1 MTDGLL
7 ATDVNRFLRYLGVER
22 QLSPITLLNYQRQ
35 LDAIMQ
41 IADEIG
47 LKSWQQCDAAT
58 VRGFVVRSR
67 KKNLSPAS
75 LALRLSA
82 LRSFFDWLVSQGG
95 LKANPAKGI
104 ATPKAPRHLPKN
116 IDVDDVNRLLDI
128 DLNDPLAVRDRA
140 MLEVMYGAGLRLSEL
155 VNLDLKHLDLE
166 SGEVWVMG
174 KGSKERRLPI
184 GRNAVSW
191 IEHWLDLR
199 GLFGADEDALF
210 LSKLGKRISARNV
223 QKRFAEW
230 GIKQGLNS
238 HVHPHKLRHS
248 FATHMLESSGDLR
261 GVQELLGHAN
271 LSTTQI
277 YTHLDFQHL
286 ASVYDAAHPRAKRGE
301 IMRFYRPLGQ
311 ISALTFDLD
320 DTLYDNRPVILRT
333 EQESLAFVQNYH
345 PALKTMQN
353 KDFQKLRQSLRE
365 TEPEIYHD
373 VTEWRRRAVE
383 QAMLNAGLSAQ
394 DAATGAE
401 AAMENFAKWRSR
413 IDVPQ
418 ETHDTLAKLAEKWP
432 LVAITNGNAQ
442 PELFGLGNY
451 FQFVLRAGPHGRS
464 KPFNDMYHL
473 AAEKLDLPL
482 GEILHVGDDLTT
494 DVAGAIRCG
503 MQACW
508 IKPENADL
516 MTTPDSRLLPHVEI
530 SRLASLTTLI

>member
-7 ATDVNRFLRYLGVER
+7 ATDVSRFLRYLGVER

-104 ATPKAPRHLPKN
+104 ATLKAPRHLPKN

-199 GLFGADEDALF
+199 GLFGAEEDALF

-286 ASVYDAAHPRAKRGE
+286 ASVYDAAHPRAKRG
-301 IMRFYRPLGQ
+301 
-311 ISALTFDLD
+311 
-320 DTLYDNRPVILRT
+320 
-333 EQESLAFVQNYH
+333 
-345 PALKTMQN
+345 K
-353 KDFQKLRQSLRE
+353 
-365 TEPEIYHD
+365 
-373 VTEWRRRAVE
+373 
-383 QAMLNAGLSAQ
+383 
-394 DAATGAE
+394 
-401 AAMENFAKWRSR
+401 
-413 IDVPQ
+413 
-418 ETHDTLAKLAEKWP
+418 
-432 LVAITNGNAQ
+432 
-442 PELFGLGNY
+442 
-451 FQFVLRAGPHGRS
+451 
-464 KPFNDMYHL
+464 
-473 AAEKLDLPL
+473 
-482 GEILHVGDDLTT
+482 
-494 DVAGAIRCG
+494 
-503 MQACW
+503 
-508 IKPENADL
+508 
-516 MTTPDSRLLPHVEI
+516 
-530 SRLASLTTLI
+530 

>member
-82 LRSFFDWLVSQGG
+82 LRSFFDWLVSQGR

-140 MLEVMYGAGLRLSEL
+140 MLEVMYGAGLRL
-155 VNLDLKHLDLE
+155 
-166 SGEVWVMG
+166 
-174 KGSKERRLPI
+174 
-184 GRNAVSW
+184 

-199 GLFGADEDALF
+199 GLFGDDEDALF

-286 ASVYDAAHPRAKRGE
+286 ASVYDAAHPRAKRG
-301 IMRFYRPLGQ
+301 
-311 ISALTFDLD
+311 
-320 DTLYDNRPVILRT
+320 
-333 EQESLAFVQNYH
+333 
-345 PALKTMQN
+345 K
-353 KDFQKLRQSLRE
+353 
-365 TEPEIYHD
+365 
-373 VTEWRRRAVE
+373 
-383 QAMLNAGLSAQ
+383 
-394 DAATGAE
+394 
-401 AAMENFAKWRSR
+401 
-413 IDVPQ
+413 
-418 ETHDTLAKLAEKWP
+418 
-432 LVAITNGNAQ
+432 
-442 PELFGLGNY
+442 
-451 FQFVLRAGPHGRS
+451 
-464 KPFNDMYHL
+464 
-473 AAEKLDLPL
+473 
-482 GEILHVGDDLTT
+482 
-494 DVAGAIRCG
+494 
-503 MQACW
+503 
-508 IKPENADL
+508 
-516 MTTPDSRLLPHVEI
+516 
-530 SRLASLTTLI
+530 